1 MGISEQIVRIQTDR
15 NTIRTKLIALKLS
28 TKGGEGVEPV
38 AITATS
44 NLDDCASAVD
54 AIINNGSISATV
66 KEGETYTIPKGY
78 HDGTGT
84 VSGIAGGGNYALQSK
99 TVTPT
104 KSNQEITPD
113 HGYYGI
119 SDVTVEAI
127 PEAYQDV
134 TSVTATAD
142 DVLATKTIVDKTG
155 AVVAGTMVNNGSVK
169 QTIDIATPSYII
181 HEGYH
186 DGTGVVNLVAETKSA
201 TPTKKSQTVEASTGK
216 VLSSVTV
223 EAIPA
228 EFQDVTAVTATA
240 DKVLTGSDFVDATG
254 NVVAGTMVNNG
265 AVTKTLDT
273 KTTSYTVVGGYHNG
287 EGTVS
292 ITLEEKSVTPT
303 KAEQTVTPANGKV
316 LSSVTVAAIPAAYQ
330 DVTGVTATAADVVE
344 GTYFVDA
351 KGVKT
356 EGTIV
361 KQGAISGTLDTTTT
375 SKDFADGLYAAGSV
389 NIVLEEKTAT
399 PTKSAQDITPTA
411 GKVISKVTVAA
422 IPAAYQDVTAV
433 TAGAAD
439 VLVGKKIVDADG
451 AVVTGT
457 MANNGDVTTTIDG
470 LTTTSVTIAAGYT
483 SGGTVS
489 LTNDIETQL
498 AAI

>member
-1 MGISEQIVRIQTDR
+1 MGISEQIVRIYTDR

-54 AIINNGSISATV
+54 AIINNGSVSVTV

-84 VSGIAGGGNYALQSK
+84 VSGVAGGGNYVLQSK

-169 QTIDIATPSYII
+169 QTIDIATPSYTIPK
-181 HEGYH
+181 GYH
-186 DGTGVVNLVAETKSA
+186 DGTGVVNLVTETKSA
-201 TPTKKSQTVEASTGK
+201 
-216 VLSSVTV
+216 
-223 EAIPA
+223 
-228 EFQDVTAVTATA
+228 
-240 DKVLTGSDFVDATG
+240 
-254 NVVAGTMVNNG
+254 
-265 AVTKTLDT
+265 
-273 KTTSYTVVGGYHNG
+273 
-287 EGTVS
+287 
-292 ITLEEKSVTPT
+292 TPT

-375 SKDFADGLYAAGSV
+375 SKDFADGLYTAGSV

-433 TAGAAD
+433 TAGADD
-439 VLVGKKIVDADG
+439 VLIGKKIVDADG
-451 AVVTGT
+451 TVVTGT

>member
-54 AIINNGSISATV
+54 AIVNNGSVSATV

-84 VSGIAGGGNYALQSK
+84 VSGIKGGGNYTLQSK

-104 KSNQEITPD
+104 KDKQEITPD
-113 HGYYGI
+113 QGYYGI
-119 SDVTVEAI
+119 SDVTVNAI

-142 DVLATKTIVDKTG
+142 DVLATKTIVDSTG

-169 QTIDIATPSYII
+169 KTIDIATPSYTVPK
-181 HEGYH
+181 GYH
-186 DGTGVVNLVAETKSA
+186 DGTGVINLVAETKSA
-201 TPTKKSQTVEASTGK
+201 TPTKKAQTVEASTGK

-228 EFQDVTAVTATA
+228 KFQDVTAVTATA
-240 DKVLTGSDFVDATG
+240 DKVLTGSDFVDSTG

-265 AVTKTLDT
+265 AITKTLDT
-273 KTTSYTVVGGYHNG
+273 KTTSYTV
-287 EGTVS
+287 
-292 ITLEEKSVTPT
+292 
-303 KAEQTVTPANGKV
+303 
-316 LSSVTVAAIPAAYQ
+316 
-330 DVTGVTATAADVVE
+330 
-344 GTYFVDA
+344 
-351 KGVKT
+351 
-356 EGTIV
+356 
-361 KQGAISGTLDTTTT
+361 
-375 SKDFADGLYAAGSV
+375 AG
-389 NIVLEEKTAT
+389 
-399 PTKSAQDITPTA
+399 
-411 GKVISKVTVAA
+411 
-422 IPAAYQDVTAV
+422 
-433 TAGAAD
+433 
-439 VLVGKKIVDADG
+439 
-451 AVVTGT
+451 
-457 MANNGDVTTTIDG
+457 
-470 LTTTSVTIAAGYT
+470 GYT

>member
-28 TKGGEGVEPV
+28 TKGSEGVEPV

-54 AIINNGSISATV
+54 AIVNNGSVSATV

-84 VSGIAGGGNYALQSK
+84 VSGIKGGGNYTLQSK

-104 KSNQEITPD
+104 KDKQEVTCD
-113 HGYYGI
+113 QGYYGI
-119 SDVTVEAI
+119 SDVTVNPI
-127 PEAYQDV
+127 PDAYQDV

-155 AVVAGTMVNNGSVK
+155 AVIAGAMVNNGSVE
-169 QTIDIATPSYII
+169 QTIDIVTPSYTIPK
-181 HEGYH
+181 GYH
-186 DGTGVVNLVAETKSA
+186 DGTGTVSLDAETKSA
-201 TPTKKSQTVEASTGK
+201 TPTKKAQTVEASTGK
-216 VLSSVTV
+216 VLSAVTV
-223 EAIPA
+223 AAIPD

-240 DKVLTGSDFVDATG
+240 DKVLTGSDFVDAAG
-254 NVVAGTMVNNG
+254 NVVSGTMANNG
-265 AVTKTLDT
+265 AIEQVLDV
-273 KTTSYTVVGGYHNG
+273 KTTSYTVPVGYHNG
-287 EGTVS
+287 EGAVS
-292 ITLEEKSVTPT
+292 IALEDKSVTPT

-316 LSSVTVAAIPAAYQ
+316 LSSVTVAAIPEAYQ

-344 GTYFVDA
+344 GTFFVDA

-361 KQGAISGTLDTTTT
+361 KQGAIAGTLDVTTT
-375 SKDFADGLYAAGSV
+375 SKDFADGLYTAGSV

-399 PTKSAQDITPTA
+399 PTKAAQDITPTA
-411 GKVISKVTVAA
+411 GKVLSKVTVAA
-422 IPAAYQDVTAV
+422 IPAAYQDVTGV
-433 TAGAAD
+433 TAAAGD
-439 VLVGKKIVDADG
+439 VLVGKKFVDADG
-451 AVVTGT
+451 TVVTGT
-457 MANNGDVTTTIDG
+457 MANLGDITATIDG
-470 LTTTSVTIAAGYT
+470 LTQTSVTIAAGYT
-483 SGGTVS
+483 TGGTIS
-489 LTNDIETQL
+489 LTDDIENQL

>member
-54 AIINNGSISATV
+54 AIINNGSISVAI

-84 VSGIAGGGNYALQSK
+84 VSGVAGGGNYVLQSK
-99 TVTPT
+99 IVTPT

-169 QTIDIATPSYII
+169 QTIDIATPSYTIPK
-181 HEGYH
+181 GYH
-186 DGTGVVNLVAETKSA
+186 DGTGVVNLVTETKSA
-201 TPTKKSQTVEASTGK
+201 TPTKKAQTVEASTGK

-240 DKVLTGSDFVDATG
+240 DKVLTGSDFVDADGT
-254 NVVAGTMVNNG
+254 VVA
-265 AVTKTLDT
+265 
-273 KTTSYTVVGGYHNG
+273 
-287 EGTVS
+287 
-292 ITLEEKSVTPT
+292 
-303 KAEQTVTPANGKV
+303 
-316 LSSVTVAAIPAAYQ
+316 
-330 DVTGVTATAADVVE
+330 
-344 GTYFVDA
+344 
-351 KGVKT
+351 
-356 EGTIV
+356 
-361 KQGAISGTLDTTTT
+361 
-375 SKDFADGLYAAGSV
+375 
-389 NIVLEEKTAT
+389 
-399 PTKSAQDITPTA
+399 
-411 GKVISKVTVAA
+411 
-422 IPAAYQDVTAV
+422 
-433 TAGAAD
+433 
-439 VLVGKKIVDADG
+439 
-451 AVVTGT
+451 GT